1 MSLLPDSVSNVMAE
15 EYQLANDDWKYDVI
29 PEIMDGK
36 NISDFIDPEID
47 ELLEQLEREEDERIA
62 ALEEQL
68 MDVDVRSLRACSTGN
83 RLTTCRRRRLSS
95 QRSRRPSLRW
105 CRRRRH

>member
-1 MSLLPDSVSNVMAE
+1 MLTWWLE
-15 EYQLANDDWKYDVI
+15 EYQLANDEWKFDSV

-68 MDVDVRSLRACSTGN
+68 MDVDVCLPQTLRTSAY
-83 RLTTCRRRRLSS
+83 LS
-95 QRSRRPSLRW
+95 
-105 CRRRRH
+105 

>member
-1 MSLLPDSVSNVMAE
+1 MLTWWLE
-15 EYQLANDDWKYDVI
+15 EYQLANDEWKFDSV

-68 MDVDVRSLRACSTGN
+68 MDVDVCLPQTVSYRD
-83 RLTTCRRRRLSS
+83 
-95 QRSRRPSLRW
+95 
-105 CRRRRH
+105 

>member
-1 MSLLPDSVSNVMAE
+1 MLTWWLE
-15 EYQLANDDWKYDVI
+15 EYQLANDEWKFDSV

-68 MDVDVRSLRACSTGN
+68 MDVDVCLTQTLRTSAIY
-83 RLTTCRRRRLSS
+83 
-95 QRSRRPSLRW
+95 
-105 CRRRRH
+105 HD